1 LVLHATMLFGTRGL
15 FKQRRTTRLY

>member
-1 LVLHATMLFGTRGL
+1 LVLHVAMLSGTRDL